1 MRSVGL
7 YAAGIALL
15 SAFLFGAAT
24 PASKAL
30 LTTLEPFQLAG
41 LLYLGAALAMAPWV
55 RLEGRSGPGLALL
68 GANRWRLAG
77 AVLFGGVLG
86 PVLLLA
92 GLRWSLA
99 GSVSLLLNLEGV
111 ATAVLGVLFFRE
123 HLGAIGWCGVAG
135 VLAASVLVV
144 GGGDWPGMVGALFAA
159 GACLCWAIDNHL
171 TALIDGISAERSTL
185 VKGLAAGGVNL
196 ALGFATSPWT
206 APLEVVAAALAVGAL
221 SYGASIA
228 LYIRSAQVLGA
239 TRAQAAFATAPFAG
253 AGLSFL
259 FLHEPLGIAHVLSA
273 LLLVPSIAAL
283 FWSRHFH
290 LHAHPPLEHVHSHR
304 HDDEHHLHT
313 HDDTTPDLRHSH
325 PHRHDDLIH
334 AHPHWPDVHH
344 RHHHD
349 R

>member
-1 MRSVGL
+1 M
-7 YAAGIALL
+7 GIALL

-30 LTTLEPFQLAG
+30 LATLEPFQLAG
-41 LLYLGAALAMAPWV
+41 LLYLGAGLGMAPIV
-55 RLEGRSGPGLALL
+55 RLEGRNGPGLPIV

-92 GLRWSLA
+92 GLQWSLA

-111 ATAVLGVLFFRE
+111 ATAVLGVMLFRE
-123 HLGAIGWCGVAG
+123 HLGAIGWCGVGG
-135 VLAASVLVV
+135 VLAASTLVA
-144 GGGDWPGMVGALFAA
+144 GGGDWPGMVGALFTA

-185 VKGLAAGGVNL
+185 VKGFVAGGINL
-196 ALGFATSPWT
+196 ALGLATSPWS
-206 APLEVVAAALAVGAL
+206 ASLEVAVVALAVGAL
-221 SYGASIA
+221 SHGASIA
-228 LYIRSAQVLGA
+228 LYIRSAQALGA
-239 TRAQAAFATAPFAG
+239 TRAQAVFATSPVAG
-253 AGLSFL
+253 AGLSFVV
-259 FLHEPLGIAHVLSA
+259 LHEPLGFVHAISA
-273 LLLVPSIAAL
+273 LILIPSIAAL

-304 HDDEHHLHT
+304 HDDGHHLHG
-313 HDDTTPDLRHSH
+313 HDDTPADLHHSH
-325 PHRHDDLIH
+325 SHRHEGLSH

-344 RHHHD
+344 RHDHAS
-349 R
+349 